1 VVTAIIAHLG
11 AVQSPGRLLA
21 SDDVLAV
28 ITLSARKILVMEGFA
43 RSFIAHS
50 SDIDIR
56 GVINSVGFR
65 IFQFCASPRK
75 AQVNLRRK

>member
-1 VVTAIIAHLG
+1 
-11 AVQSPGRLLA
+11 LLA

-56 GVINSVGFR
+56 GVINSVGF
-65 IFQFCASPRK
+65 
-75 AQVNLRRK
+75 

>member
-1 VVTAIIAHLG
+1 V
-11 AVQSPGRLLA
+11 A

-56 GVINSVGFR
+56 GVISSVGFR
-65 IFQFCASPRK
+65 IFKFAPALEKPKLISGGNEQ
-75 AQVNLRRK
+75 

>member
-1 VVTAIIAHLG
+1 LAPYSALG
-11 AVQSPGRLLA
+11 QLLA

-28 ITLSARKILVMEGFA
+28 ITLSARKVLVMEGFA
-43 RSFIAHS
+43 CSFIAHS

-65 IFQFCASPRK
+65 IFQFCASLRK

>member
-1 VVTAIIAHLG
+1 VVTPILAHLD
-11 AVQSPGRLLA
+11 AVQRPGRLLA

-28 ITLSARKILVMEGFA
+28 ITPGARKILVMEGFA

-56 GVINSVGFR
+56 GVINSVGF
-65 IFQFCASPRK
+65 
-75 AQVNLRRK
+75 